1 SASASAR
8 LKLQLMRFL
17 HNPGF
22 QTAADAVKTPN
33 LSHQLQSGTRN
44 AEAMVLELILG
55 KGEAP
60 SAYCRRWGFDF
71 HTAGDV
77 RGLVDANDFQDSSP
91 RHRDQ
96 RTFSRVPAETVPHVY

>member
-1 SASASAR
+1 
-8 LKLQLMRFL
+8 M
-17 HNPGF
+17 
-22 QTAADAVKTPN
+22 
-33 LSHQLQSGTRN
+33 
-44 AEAMVLELILG
+44 LELILG

-77 RGLVDANDFQDSSP
+77 RGLVDASDFQDSSP

-96 RTFSRVPAETVPHVY
+96 RTFSRVPAETVPHDYQTVQSLEFFSIYQPYPWRIG